1 MLFSIISFLIQAYIL
16 AVVVYVVMGWLIAF
30 DIVNEENEAAV
41 NLMTLLSKLTDP
53 VFTPI
58 RKYVPPISGM
68 DFTPLIVIIG
78 LQLIASIF

>member
-1 MLFSIISFLIQAYIL
+1 MFIISFLISSYML
-16 AVVVYVVMGWLIAF
+16 AVIIYVAMGWLIAF
-30 DIVNEENEAAV
+30 DIVNEENDAAV
-41 NLMTLLSKLTDP
+41 RLMTFLHKITDP

-58 RKYVPPISGM
+58 RKYVPPIAGM